1 MELITSEI
9 MKEFVTD
16 IWELNKKRSYMT
28 LDICLKMMKTTQ
40 SLKDQCSGHQ
50 NAIKNCEKTLH
61 IISKLI
67 RRTLLDGN
75 DKSPANFSPHMI
87 RKINNTHNKWM

>member
-1 MELITSEI
+1 MELKSSKV

-28 LDICLKMMKTTQ
+28 IDICLEMMKTIQ

-50 NAIKNCEKTLH
+50 NAIKNCEKTLN
-61 IISKLI
+61 IINKLI
-67 RRTLLDGN
+67 RQTLIDCN
-75 DKSPANFSPHMI
+75 DMRPANLSPHMI
-87 RKINNTHNKWM
+87 HKINKTYNKWT